1 MIAINE
7 DLQAIQDQA
16 ARFLSERADPEYLK
30 TLLDRP
36 ASFDAE
42 NWQRVAELGWPMLAV
57 DDSQGGLGLGLRGLA
72 VLAQEMG
79 RTTISLPLLPVYQLA
94 QIIRHAA
101 AVNGGESAVA
111 EVLEQLMAGSSI
123 CCFVND
129 SSLALVQGK
138 LQGRT
143 PVTAFAAV
151 ADYAIVLA
159 STAEQQELLLVALN
173 DPAVAREET
182 AAIDQARAQARLAFS
197 AAPVI
202 VLATDNAAGL
212 YDDCLASAAL
222 VTAFEQS
229 SGAEA
234 AMLLARDYA
243 LERKV
248 FGQTLGAL
256 QAIKHKIADMYW
268 RIELARGCADDA
280 LLAFEA
286 GDDSWR
292 ELAAA
297 SRVAAIE
304 AYEFSARECMQTFG
318 GLGSTWE
325 GLPQHHYRRSRVLAL
340 ELGSRLQWR
349 ENFYRYRQSGQ
360 DQAREPLEAL
370 PELRA
375 YRQRAR
381 AWLAE
386 NAPAYS
392 GAVRRGLSFAEDLA
406 LGRKWQAKKAEGGFA
421 CINLPAEYGGAGLT
435 ELHKIVF
442 GEEELKYQLPTEYF
456 VISTAQLMAI
466 FLRYAPEAAR
476 RELAPKAIRGE
487 QIWCQMF
494 SEPGAGS
501 DLAAVRLKAERHVR
515 DGVEGWLLNGQKLW
529 TSWAQVAD
537 WGFIV
542 ARSNSDGPKHAG
554 ITCFYADMH
563 SQGISV
569 RPIRRMAG
577 HDDVN
582 EVFFDNV
589 FIPDSQRLGDEGRGF
604 AVAMEMLMIER
615 VAGVYDESI
624 GGVSLDT
631 LFKHAEESEVAGA
644 AAIADGEI
652 RATLLEAYIERQGL
666 RSIYRR
672 GMAAV
677 GNGKEPGPEASIRK
691 LIMGRARQRLG
702 ALALDLMGP
711 DGVEMD
717 PQGDFRTDFA
727 WSWIDPAGRI
737 AGGTDEVLLNTIA
750 ERVLGLPQDHR
761 PDKNKPFKE
770 LN

>member
-7 DLQAIQDQA
+7 DLHAIQGQA

-30 TLLDRP
+30 TLLDKP
-36 ASFDAE
+36 ASFDSGSWGSTAE
-42 NWQRVAELGWPMLAV
+42 MGWPMLAV
-57 DDSQGGLGLGLRGLA
+57 DEAQGGLGLGLRGLA

-79 RTTISLPLLPVYQLA
+79 RTTVSLPLLAVYQLA
-94 QIIRHAA
+94 QILKQTKADSG
-101 AVNGGESAVA
+101 AV
-111 EVLEQLMAGSSI
+111 EVLESLMAGNGI
-123 CCFVND
+123 ACFVCGRP
-129 SSLALVQGK
+129 LALVRGK
-138 LQGRT
+138 LQGRSVAT
-143 PVTAFAAV
+143 PFAAV

-159 STAEQQELLLVALN
+159 DDDGQKKLVLVNLA
-173 DPAVAREET
+173 DATVTKAPVP
-182 AAIDQARAQARLAFS
+182 AIDQSRAQARLSFVDADVTML
-197 AAPVI
+197 AA
-202 VLATDNAAGL
+202 DNAEQIHADGL
-212 YDDCLASAAL
+212 AVAAL
-222 VTAFEQS
+222 LTAVEQS
-229 SGAEA
+229 AGAEA

-268 RIELARGCADDA
+268 RIELARGCVDDA
-280 LLAFEA
+280 LLAYEA

-297 SRVAAIE
+297 SRVAAID
-304 AYEFSARECMQTFG
+304 AYEFSAKESIQTFG
-318 GLGSTWE
+318 GLGTTWE

-340 ELGSRLQWR
+340 ELGSRLEWR
-349 ENFYRYRQSGQ
+349 ERFFSYRLA
-360 DQAREPLEAL
+360 DQGNAREPLEAL
-370 PELRA
+370 PELGV
-375 YRQRAR
+375 YRQQAR
-381 AWLAE
+381 QWLAE
-386 NAPAYS
+386 NAPAFS
-392 GAVRRGLSFAEDLA
+392 GNVRHGLSFEEDLA
-406 LGRKWQAKKAEGGFA
+406 LGRKWQAKKVEGGFA

-442 GEEELKYQLPTEYF
+442 GEEELKFLLPIEYF

-466 FLRYAPEAAR
+466 FLRYAPEEAR

-501 DLAAVRLKAERHVR
+501 DLAAVRLKAERHTK

-529 TSWAQVAD
+529 TSWAHVAD

-542 ARSNSDGPKHAG
+542 ARTNSDGPKHAG

-563 SQGISV
+563 SSGISV

-589 FIPDSQRLGDEGRGF
+589 FLPDTQRLGDEGRGF

-624 GGVSLDT
+624 GGMSLNS
-631 LFKHAEESEVAGA
+631 LFEHAQHCEIAGA
-644 AAIADGEI
+644 PAIADGEI

-677 GNGKEPGPEASIRK
+677 GRGKEPGPEAGIRK

-702 ALALDLMGP
+702 ALALDLIGP
-711 DGVEMD
+711 DGVEMN
-717 PQGDFRTDFA
+717 PQGDFRSDFA
-727 WSWIDPAGRI
+727 WSWIDPAARI

-750 ERVLGLPQDHR
+750 ERVLGLPQDYR
-761 PDKNKPFKE
+761 PDKKKPFNE

>member
-16 ARFLSERADPEYLK
+16 ARFLNERAEPEYLK
-30 TLLDRP
+30 TLLDSP
-36 ASFDAE
+36 ASFDGDS
-42 NWQRVAELGWPMLAV
+42 WSSVADLGWPMLAV
-57 DDSQGGLGLGLRGLA
+57 DEALGGLGLGARGLA

-79 RTTISLPLLPVYQLA
+79 RSTLSLPLLPVYQLA
-94 QIIRHAA
+94 TIVQNGQAEQA
-101 AVNGGESAVA
+101 DEAVQL
-111 EVLEQLMAGSSI
+111 VLEGLLAGAEKA
-123 CCFVND
+123 CFV
-129 SSLALVQGK
+129 SAAELKVSEGK
-138 LQGRT
+138 LSGSTAVT
-143 PVTAFAAV
+143 PFAAV

-159 STAEQQELLLVALN
+159 EQDQRRVLLLVKLDN
-173 DPAVAREET
+173 SGVRRE
-182 AAIDQARAQARLAFS
+182 AIPAIDQARAQAKLSFDGVDAL
-197 AAPVI
+197 
-202 VLATDNAAGL
+202 VLADNKAQEL
-212 YDDCLASAAL
+212 FDDCLSLAAL
-222 VTAFEQS
+222 ITAFEQS

-304 AYEFSARECMQTFG
+304 AYEFSAKESMQTFG

-325 GLPQHHYRRSRVLAL
+325 GMPQHHYRRSRVLAL
-340 ELGSRLQWR
+340 ELGSRLEWR
-349 ENFYRYRQSGQ
+349 ERFFACRRNDEG
-360 DQAREPLEAL
+360 AEREPIEAL
-370 PELRA
+370 PELKE
-375 YRQRAR
+375 YRQQAR
-381 AWLAE
+381 QWLAE
-386 NAPAYS
+386 NAPAFS
-392 GAVRRGLSFAEDLA
+392 GEVRKALNFEQDLA
-406 LGRKWQAKKAEGGFA
+406 LGRQWQAKKAEGGYA

-442 GEEELKYQLPTEYF
+442 GEEELKYLLPTEYF

-466 FLRYAPEAAR
+466 FLRYAPEEAR
-476 RELAPKAIRGE
+476 RELGPKAIRGE

-501 DLAAVRLKAERHVR
+501 DLAAVRLKAERHVK
-515 DGVEGWLLNGQKLW
+515 DGVDGWLLNGQKLW

-542 ARSNSDGPKHAG
+542 ARTNSDGPKHAG

-563 SQGISV
+563 SEGISV

-589 FIPDSQRLGDEGRGF
+589 FVPDSQRLGDEGRGF

-624 GGVSLDT
+624 GGVSLNA
-631 LFKHAEESEVAGA
+631 LFAHAEQSELAGA
-644 AAIADGEI
+644 PAIADGEI

-677 GNGKEPGPEASIRK
+677 GHGKEPGPEAGIRK

-702 ALALDLMGP
+702 ALALDLIGP
-711 DGVEMD
+711 DGVYMD

-750 ERVLGLPQDHR
+750 ERVLGMPQDYR

-770 LN
+770 LS

>member
-16 ARFLSERADPEYLK
+16 ARFLTERADPEYLK
-30 TLLDRP
+30 TLLDKP
-36 ASFDAE
+36 ASFDSESWGSTAE
-42 NWQRVAELGWPMLAV
+42 MGWPMLSV
-57 DDSQGGLGLGLRGLA
+57 DEAQGGLGLGLRGLA

-79 RTTISLPLLPVYQLA
+79 RTTVSLPLLAVYQLA
-94 QIIRHAA
+94 KILK
-101 AVNGGESAVA
+101 VTNTENDAVA
-111 EVLEQLMAGSSI
+111 VLESLMAGNAI
-123 CCFVND
+123 ACFVCA
-129 SSLALVQGK
+129 SPLALVQGK

-143 PVTAFAAV
+143 VATPFAAV
-151 ADYAIVLA
+151 ADYAIALADDSGQKKLVLVNLA
-159 STAEQQELLLVALN
+159 DA
-173 DPAVAREET
+173 AVTKEAVP
-182 AAIDQARAQARLAFS
+182 AIDQARAQARLNFAD
-197 AAPVI
+197 AEVT
-202 VLATDNAAGL
+202 VLVTDNAEQIHA
-212 YDDCLASAAL
+212 DALAVAAL
-222 VTAFEQS
+222 LTAVEQS
-229 SGAEA
+229 AGAEA

-268 RIELARGCADDA
+268 RIELARGCVDDA
-280 LLAFEA
+280 LLAYEA

-304 AYEFSARECMQTFG
+304 AYEFSAKESMQTFG

-340 ELGSRLQWR
+340 ELGSRLEWR
-349 ENFYRYRQSGQ
+349 ERFFSYRLADQ
-360 DQAREPLEAL
+360 DNAREPIEAL
-370 PELRA
+370 PELGA
-375 YRQRAR
+375 YRQKAR
-381 AWLAE
+381 QWLAE
-386 NAPAYS
+386 NAPAFS
-392 GAVRRGLSFAEDLA
+392 GEVRQGLSFAEDLD
-406 LGRKWQAKKAEGGFA
+406 LGRQWQAKKVEGGFA

-442 GEEELKYQLPTEYF
+442 GEEELKYLLPTEYF

-466 FLRYAPEAAR
+466 FLRYAPEEAR
-476 RELAPKAIRGE
+476 RELGPKAIRGE

-501 DLAAVRLKAERHVR
+501 DLAAVRLKAERHSK
-515 DGVEGWLLNGQKLW
+515 DGVDGWLLNGQKLW

-542 ARSNSDGPKHAG
+542 ARTNSDGPKHAG

-563 SQGISV
+563 SKGISV

-589 FIPDSQRLGDEGRGF
+589 FVPDTQRLGDEGRGF

-624 GGVSLDT
+624 GGMSLNS
-631 LFKHAEESEVAGA
+631 LFEHAQHCQIADA
-644 AAIADGEI
+644 PAIADGEI

-672 GMAAV
+672 GMSAV
-677 GNGKEPGPEASIRK
+677 GRGKEPGPEAGIRK

-702 ALALDLMGP
+702 ALALDLIGP
-711 DGVEMD
+711 DGIEMS

-750 ERVLGLPQDHR
+750 ERVLGLPQDYR

-770 LN
+770 LS

>member
-1 MIAINE
+1 VIAISE
-7 DLQAIQDQA
+7 DLQAIKDQA
-16 ARFLSERADPEYLK
+16 ARFLNERADPEYLK
-30 TLLDRP
+30 VLLDSP
-36 ASFDAE
+36 ASFDRESWASM
-42 NWQRVAELGWPMLAV
+42 ADMGWPMLAV
-57 DDSQGGLGLGLRGLA
+57 DEAQGGLGLGLRGLA
-72 VLAQEMG
+72 VLAEEMG
-79 RTTISLPLLPVYQLA
+79 RTTVSLPLLAVYQLA
-94 QIIRHAA
+94 KIIKQNTADD
-101 AVNGGESAVA
+101 GLF
-111 EVLEQLMAGSSI
+111 EVLEALMTGSRVA
-123 CCFVND
+123 CFVCGTP
-129 SSLALVQGK
+129 LQLIEGK
-138 LQGRT
+138 LQGRSAAT
-143 PVTAFAAV
+143 TFAAV
-151 ADYAIVLA
+151 ADYAIVLVND
-159 STAEQQELLLVALN
+159 EGQQKIVLVNLA
-173 DPAVAREET
+173 DTTVAKEPVS
-182 AAIDQARAQARLAFS
+182 AIDQARGQARLNFS
-197 AAPVI
+197 ASDVQ
-202 VLATDNAAGL
+202 VLASDNADQVYA
-212 YDDCLASAAL
+212 DCLAVAAL
-222 VTAFEQS
+222 LTAVEQS
-229 SGAEA
+229 AGAEA

-268 RIELARGCADDA
+268 RIELARGCVDDA
-280 LLAFEA
+280 LLAYEA
-286 GDDSWR
+286 EDDSWR

-304 AYEFSARECMQTFG
+304 AYEFSAKECMQTFG

-340 ELGSRLQWR
+340 ELGSRLEWR
-349 ENFYRYRQSGQ
+349 ERFFSYRLADSGNE
-360 DQAREPLEAL
+360 REPIEAL
-370 PELRA
+370 PELGA
-375 YRQRAR
+375 YRQQAR
-381 AWLAE
+381 KWLAE
-386 NAPAYS
+386 NAPAFS
-392 GAVRRGLSFAEDLA
+392 GDVRKGLSFEEDLA
-406 LGRKWQAKKAEGGFA
+406 LGRQWQARKVEGGFA

-442 GEEELKYQLPTEYF
+442 GEEELKYLLPTEYF

-466 FLRYAPEAAR
+466 FLRYAPEEAR
-476 RELAPKAIRGE
+476 NDLGPKAIRGE

-501 DLAAVRLKAERHVR
+501 DLAAVRLKAERHSQ
-515 DGVEGWLLNGQKLW
+515 DGVDGWLLNGQKLW

-542 ARSNSDGPKHAG
+542 ARTNSDGPKHAG

-563 SQGISV
+563 SDGISV

-589 FIPDSQRLGDEGRGF
+589 FIPDTQRLGEEGRGF

-624 GGVSLDT
+624 GGMSLNA
-631 LFKHAEESEVAGA
+631 LFEHAQQYDIAGA
-644 AAIADGEI
+644 PAIADGEI

-677 GNGKEPGPEASIRK
+677 GNGQEPGPEAGIRK

-711 DGVEMD
+711 DGVEMNPD
-717 PQGDFRTDFA
+717 GDFRTDFA

-770 LN
+770 LS

>member
-16 ARFLSERADPEYLK
+16 ARFLTERADPEYLK
-30 TLLDRP
+30 TLLDKP
-36 ASFDAE
+36 ASFDSESWGSTAE
-42 NWQRVAELGWPMLAV
+42 MGWPMLAV
-57 DDSQGGLGLGLRGLA
+57 DEAQGGLGLGLRGLA

-79 RTTISLPLLPVYQLA
+79 RTTVSLPLLAVYQLA
-94 QIIRHAA
+94 KILKVTNTEND
-101 AVNGGESAVA
+101 AVV
-111 EVLEQLMAGSSI
+111 VLESLMAGNAI
-123 CCFVND
+123 ACFVCA
-129 SSLALVQGK
+129 SPLPLVEGK

-143 PVTAFAAV
+143 VATPFAAV
-151 ADYAIVLA
+151 ADYAIALADDSGQEKLVLVNLA
-159 STAEQQELLLVALN
+159 DA
-173 DPAVAREET
+173 AVTKEAVS
-182 AAIDQARAQARLAFS
+182 AIDQARAQARLNFAD
-197 AAPVI
+197 AEVT
-202 VLATDNAAGL
+202 VLVTDNAEQIHA
-212 YDDCLASAAL
+212 DALAVAAL
-222 VTAFEQS
+222 LTAVEQS
-229 SGAEA
+229 AGAEA

-268 RIELARGCADDA
+268 RIELARGCVDDA
-280 LLAFEA
+280 LLAYEA

-304 AYEFSARECMQTFG
+304 AYEFSAKESMQTFG

-340 ELGSRLQWR
+340 ELGSRLEWR
-349 ENFYRYRQSGQ
+349 ERFFSYRLADQ
-360 DQAREPLEAL
+360 DNAREPIEAL
-370 PELRA
+370 PELGA
-375 YRQRAR
+375 YRQKAR
-381 AWLAE
+381 QWLAE
-386 NAPAYS
+386 NAPAFS
-392 GAVRRGLSFAEDLA
+392 GEVRQGLSFAEDLA
-406 LGRKWQAKKAEGGFA
+406 LGRQWQAKKVEGGFA

-442 GEEELKYQLPTEYF
+442 GEEELKYLLPTEYF

-466 FLRYAPEAAR
+466 FLRYAPEEAR
-476 RELAPKAIRGE
+476 RELGPKAIRGE

-501 DLAAVRLKAERHVR
+501 DLAAVRLKAERHSK
-515 DGVEGWLLNGQKLW
+515 DGVDGWLLNGQKLW

-542 ARSNSDGPKHAG
+542 ARTNSDGPKHAG

-563 SQGISV
+563 SKGISV

-589 FIPDSQRLGDEGRGF
+589 FVPDTQRLGDEGRGF

-624 GGVSLDT
+624 GGMSLNS
-631 LFKHAEESEVAGA
+631 LFEHAQHCEIAGA
-644 AAIADGEI
+644 PAIADGEI

-677 GNGKEPGPEASIRK
+677 GGGKEPGPEAGIRK

-702 ALALDLMGP
+702 ALALDLIGP
-711 DGVEMD
+711 DGIEMN

-750 ERVLGLPQDHR
+750 ERVLGLPQDYR

-770 LN
+770 LS

>member
-16 ARFLSERADPEYLK
+16 ARFLSERAEPEHLK
-30 TLLDRP
+30 ALLDKP
-36 ASFDAE
+36 ASFDSDS
-42 NWQRVAELGWPMLAV
+42 WRSVAELGWPMLAV
-57 DDSQGGLGLGLRGLA
+57 DEERGGLGLGARGLA
-72 VLAQEMG
+72 ILAQEMG
-79 RTTISLPLLPVYQLA
+79 RTTLSLPLLPVYQLA
-94 QIIRHAA
+94 CVLGQVEVSESVGQMFEQVLAGSAIACF
-101 AVNGGESAVA
+101 VNGGE
-111 EVLEQLMAGSSI
+111 L
-123 CCFVND
+123 
-129 SSLALVQGK
+129 SLSEGK
-138 LQGRT
+138 LTGSTTAT
-143 PVTAFAAV
+143 PFAAV
-151 ADYAIVLA
+151 AQYGLVRA
-159 STAEQQELLLVALN
+159 QQDQQSVLLLVDLQQEGVSRE
-173 DPAVAREET
+173 AVP
-182 AAIDQARAQARLAFS
+182 AIDQARAQATLGFAGVD
-197 AAPVI
+197 AA
-202 VLATDNAAGL
+202 VLATDGSDGL
-212 YDDCLASAAL
+212 YDDCLLIAAL
-222 VTAFEQS
+222 VTSFEQS

-304 AYEFSARECMQTFG
+304 AYEFSARESMQTFG

-325 GLPQHHYRRSRVLAL
+325 GMPQHHYRRSRVLAL
-340 ELGSRLQWR
+340 ELGSRLEWR
-349 ENFYRYRQSGQ
+349 ERFFACRRSDAGE
-360 DQAREPLEAL
+360 REPIEAL
-370 PELRA
+370 PELKE

-381 AWLAE
+381 QWLAE
-386 NAPAYS
+386 NAPAFS
-392 GAVRRGLSFAEDLA
+392 GEVRKGLSFAEDLE
-406 LGRKWQAKKAEGGFA
+406 LGRKWQAKKAEGGYA

-442 GEEELKYQLPTEYF
+442 GEEELKYLLPTEYF

-466 FLRYAPEAAR
+466 FLRYAPEEAR
-476 RELAPKAIRGE
+476 RELGPKAIRGE

-501 DLAAVRLKAERHVR
+501 DLAAVRLKAERHVK

-542 ARSNSDGPKHAG
+542 ARTNSDGPKHAG

-563 SQGISV
+563 SPGISV

-589 FIPDSQRLGDEGRGF
+589 FVPDSQRLGDEGRGF

-624 GGVSLDT
+624 GGMSLNS
-631 LFKHAEESEVAGA
+631 LFRHAEQSELAGRP
-644 AAIADGEI
+644 AIADGEI

-677 GNGKEPGPEASIRK
+677 GHGKEPGPEAGIRK

-702 ALALDLMGP
+702 ALALDLIGP
-711 DGVEMD
+711 DGVYMD

-750 ERVLGLPQDHR
+750 ERVLGMPQDYR

-770 LN
+770 LS

>member
-16 ARFLSERADPEYLK
+16 ARFLTERADPEYLK
-30 TLLDRP
+30 ALLDKP
-36 ASFDAE
+36 ASFDSESWGSTAE
-42 NWQRVAELGWPMLAV
+42 MGWPMLAV
-57 DDSQGGLGLGLRGLA
+57 DEAQGGLGLGLRGLA

-79 RTTISLPLLPVYQLA
+79 RTTVSLPLLAVYQLA
-94 QIIRHAA
+94 QILKAS
-101 AVNGGESAVA
+101 NTGGDKN
-111 EVLEQLMAGSSI
+111 EVLDGLMAGSGI
-123 CCFVND
+123 ACFVCA
-129 SSLALVQGK
+129 SPLALVAGK
-138 LQGRT
+138 LQGCTVAT
-143 PVTAFAAV
+143 PFAAV
-151 ADYAIVLA
+151 ADYAIALADDGGQKKLVLVNLA
-159 STAEQQELLLVALN
+159 NA
-173 DPAVAREET
+173 AVTKEAVP
-182 AAIDQARAQARLAFS
+182 AIDQARAQARLHFAD
-197 AAPVI
+197 AEVT
-202 VLATDNAAGL
+202 VLVTDNAEQIHA
-212 YDDCLASAAL
+212 DALAVAAL
-222 VTAFEQS
+222 LTAVEQS
-229 SGAEA
+229 AGAEA

-248 FGQTLGAL
+248 FGQTLGAF

-268 RIELARGCADDA
+268 RIELARGCVDDA
-280 LLAFEA
+280 LLAYEA

-304 AYEFSARECMQTFG
+304 AYEFSAKESMQTFG

-340 ELGSRLQWR
+340 ELGSRLEWR
-349 ENFYRYRQSGQ
+349 ERFFSYRLADSGNE
-360 DQAREPLEAL
+360 REPIEAL
-370 PELRA
+370 PELGA
-375 YRQRAR
+375 YRQQAR
-381 AWLAE
+381 QWLAE
-386 NAPAYS
+386 NAPAFS
-392 GAVRRGLSFAEDLA
+392 GDVRKGLSFAEDLA
-406 LGRKWQAKKAEGGFA
+406 LGRQWQAKKVEGGFA

-442 GEEELKYQLPTEYF
+442 GEEELKYLLPTEYF

-466 FLRYAPEAAR
+466 FLRYAPEEAR
-476 RELAPKAIRGE
+476 RELGPKAIRGE

-501 DLAAVRLKAERHVR
+501 DLAAVRLKAERHSK

-542 ARSNSDGPKHAG
+542 ARTNSDGPKHAG

-589 FIPDSQRLGDEGRGF
+589 FIPDTQRLGDEGRGF

-624 GGVSLDT
+624 GGMSLNA
-631 LFKHAEESEVAGA
+631 LFEHAQQYDIAGA
-644 AAIADGEI
+644 PAIADGEI

-677 GNGKEPGPEASIRK
+677 GNGKEPGPEAGIRK

-702 ALALDLMGP
+702 ALALDLIGP
-711 DGVEMD
+711 DGIEMD
-717 PQGDFRTDFA
+717 PQGDFRTDYA

-750 ERVLGLPQDHR
+750 ERVLGLPQDYR

-770 LN
+770 LS